1 MAHLY
6 KEPKFCECGYS
17 TRNRGTFSTH
27 RSRHCP
33 LRDQSTSS
41 EVSDQDIHS
50 RIRLL
55 EQQLE
60 VKDQQLAEQKEQ
72 KEQMREQLAEQKEQM
87 REQVESLHEHMAEQ
101 MKAKDEQMKELLA
114 AKDEQINELIKV
126 AKKPRTVNNNT
137 INNLNVDASV
147 NSYGKE
153 SIDHITPAQIKQLL
167 INPSTAVPELIRL
180 KHKRGGGVN
189 ANVRCPNKKQAIYQ
203 VVAERAGEG
212 SDDEPVKQWENRP
225 KGDVLE
231 DLYETNAGHLEAEA
245 DEDDYF
251 GNRFLDHQ
259 DKVKASSEG
268 EDGGKRYKE
277 QLEKIHCVI
286 TS

>member
-1 MAHLY
+1 MVV
-6 KEPKFCECGYS
+6 ENEND
-17 TRNRGTFSTH
+17 R
-27 RSRHCP
+27 
-33 LRDQSTSS
+33 
-41 EVSDQDIHS
+41 
-50 RIRLL
+50 RIATL
-55 EQQLE
+55 EQQL
-60 VKDQQLAEQKEQ
+60 AEQ

-87 REQVESLHEHMAEQ
+87 RKQLAEQKEQ
-101 MKAKDEQMKELLA
+101 MKVQVQSFHEQLA
-114 AKDEQINELIKV
+114 AKDKQIEGLIKV
-126 AKKPRTVNNNT
+126 AKKPRTVNNT
-137 INNLNVDASV
+137 INNLTVDASV

-153 SIDHITPAQIKQLL
+153 TIDHITSAQIRQLL
-167 INPSTAVPELIRL
+167 TNPATAVPELIRL

-212 SDDEPVKQWENRP
+212 DDPPAKRWENRP
-225 KGDVLE
+225 KADVLE

-259 DKVKASSEG
+259 DKVKSSSEG
-268 EDGGKRYKE
+268 DDGGKRYKE

>member
-1 MAHLY
+1 MANY
-6 KEPKFCECGYS
+6 FKEVRVCECGY
-17 TRNRGTFSTH
+17 TTQLRPCWY
-27 RSRHCP
+27 RHIKTCK
-33 LRDQSTSS
+33 
-41 EVSDQDIHS
+41 
-50 RIRLL
+50 
-55 EQQLE
+55 QL
-60 VKDQQLAEQKEQ
+60 KDCDLGQQLATKDEQLAALQEQLAEQ

-87 REQVESLHEHMAEQ
+87 REQLAEQKEQMKEQVESLHEQ
-101 MKAKDEQMKELLA
+101 LA
-114 AKDEQINELIKV
+114 AKDKQIEELIKV
-126 AKKPRTVNNNT
+126 AKKPRTVNNT
-137 INNLNVDASV
+137 INNLTVDASV

-153 SIDHITPAQIKQLL
+153 SIDHITPAQIRRLL
-167 INPSTAVPELIRL
+167 SNPSTAVPEFIRL
-180 KHKRGGGVN
+180 KHKRDPGGVN

-212 SDDEPVKQWENRP
+212 GDDEPVKQWEYRP

-268 EDGGKRYKE
+268 EDGKKRYRE

-286 TS
+286 TSS

>member
-6 KEPKFCECGYS
+6 KEPKFCECGYN
-17 TRNRGTFSTH
+17 TRNRGAFSTH
-27 RSRHCP
+27 RSRYCP
-33 LRDQSTSS
+33 LRDQSSD
-41 EVSDQDIHS
+41 VSDQDIHS
-50 RIRLL
+50 RILLL
-55 EQQLE
+55 EQQL
-60 VKDQQLAEQKEQ
+60 AEQKEQMKEQ
-72 KEQMREQLAEQKEQM
+72 KEQMREQL
-87 REQVESLHEHMAEQ
+87 V
-101 MKAKDEQMKELLA
+101 AKDK
-114 AKDEQINELIKV
+114 QIEELIKV
-126 AKKPRTVNNNT
+126 AKKPRTVNNT
-137 INNLNVDASV
+137 INNLTVDASV

-153 SIDHITPAQIKQLL
+153 TIDHITSAQIRQLL
-167 INPSTAVPELIRL
+167 TNPATAVPELIRL

-212 SDDEPVKQWENRP
+212 DDPPAKRWENRP
-225 KGDVLE
+225 KADVLE

-259 DKVKASSEG
+259 DKVKSSSEG
-268 EDGGKRYKE
+268 DDGGKRYKE